1 MKRYV
6 LTSVFLGIFAAMM
19 LLTCAGPG
27 KPPAD
32 LSGKPD
38 LVPVPQILS
47 FNPPVFDFCNR
58 DDQGKLVVAVKNQGT
73 ADASASET
81 KVSFFGFGAV
91 SQTTPPLAVG
101 DSVNLFFTIPVGCFN
116 PDCNFTITVDS
127 NNQVDASSEQGNNTV
142 EGGCIG

>member
-1 MKRYV
+1 MRRQLLTTV
-6 LTSVFLGIFAAMM
+6 LIGMLTAMM
-19 LLTCAGPG
+19 LSNCAGPG

-58 DDQGKLVVAVKNQGT
+58 DDQGRLVVAVKNQGT
-73 ADASASET
+73 ADATASET
-81 KVSFFGFGAV
+81 EVSFLGFGAI
-91 SQTTPPLAVG
+91 SQITDPLSVG

-116 PDCNFTITVDS
+116 ADCDFTITVDS
-127 NNQVDASSEQGNNTV
+127 KNQVDASSEEVNNTV
-142 EGGCIG
+142 DGRCIG